1 MPELTMLNSSPK
13 YTKAHLIEPTKLGY
27 IDIGAEV
34 SPPTRPGPVLRL
46 GSKNKQLLAR
56 MKELGGQLEQ
66 LDTVVKVTVFRAIA
80 FMPATGYVKKHPELK
95 APSFDVRVL
104 IETRSVDDIPA
115 VRDSEPYKKMIS
127 ELEAAAKRLHI
138 VAAKNLKRTGDVDR
152 AHQGTFVFNHLVGA
166 DADVAV
172 ENWEWMGGWYAVET
186 GLDNS
191 TLLVALPGEHS
202 DFLAINNARWPY
214 PLKRLAAKQ
223 MLSRSF
229 WNYVVKNLDAHEVG
243 AFPVF
248 YNLA

>member
-1 MPELTMLNSSPK
+1 
-13 YTKAHLIEPTKLGY
+13 
-27 IDIGAEV
+27 
-34 SPPTRPGPVLRL
+34 
-46 GSKNKQLLAR
+46 
-56 MKELGGQLEQ
+56 
-66 LDTVVKVTVFRAIA
+66 
-80 FMPATGYVKKHPELK
+80 VKKHPELK